1 MRTMKRNILIVI
13 SIVLVVMTYTVISW
27 GGRGPAE
34 HAGHGSETEHITQ
47 SGEVMYTCPMHPD
60 QVSDKPGKCPI
71 CGMNLV
77 HGEEEMGDEHKVHS
91 GHSEEVEQPTT
102 SDETLFHCPM
112 HPTYISE
119 NTGECPICGMTLV
132 PIEVEE
138 GGESTVEGRATVK
151 VNPDKQQ
158 LIGVTFDTA
167 RVSDLS
173 MKIRTVGRL
182 AYDETKIVKVHTRIS
197 GWVERLHVDYTGK
210 EVNKGDPL
218 FSIYSPQLYSTQEE
232 YLLALKGE
240 RLLANSSMTGVLDN
254 AQSLSEATKRRLK
267 LWDITDE
274 QIKRLEKSG
283 KAEENIEIVS
293 PINGFV
299 TEKNVFEGRYV
310 SPGDILYTIADL
322 ENIWVLADIYEY
334 ELPHVR
340 VGQEAKITLSY
351 FPGEEFTGEVT
362 YVYPY
367 LNDNTRTAQVRFEI
381 NNPDFKLKPDMFVN
395 VQIKIDLGK
404 RLTIPRDA
412 ILYSGERRIAYVK
425 NGDTTFEPREI
436 KTGVPTAQLVEVLE
450 GIEEGEMVVTSANFL
465 IDSESQLR
473 AAVMSMIDGHS
484 GH

>member
-1 MRTMKRNILIVI
+1 
-13 SIVLVVMTYTVISW
+13 
-27 GGRGPAE
+27 
-34 HAGHGSETEHITQ
+34 
-47 SGEVMYTCPMHPD
+47 
-60 QVSDKPGKCPI
+60 
-71 CGMNLV
+71 
-77 HGEEEMGDEHKVHS
+77 
-91 GHSEEVEQPTT
+91 
-102 SDETLFHCPM
+102 
-112 HPTYISE
+112 
-119 NTGECPICGMTLV
+119 MTLV
-132 PIEVEE
+132 PIEVAE

-151 VNPDKQQ
+151 VNPYKQQ
-158 LIGVTFDTA
+158 LIGVSFDTA

-254 AQSLSEATKRRLK
+254 AQSLSGATKRRLK

-283 KAEENIEIVS
+283 KAEEYLEIVS

-299 TEKNVFEGRYV
+299 TEKNVFAGRYV
-310 SPGDILYTIADL
+310 NPGDILYTIADL
-322 ENIWVLADIYEY
+322 EKIWALADIYEY

-351 FPGEEFTGEVT
+351 FPGEEFTGAVT

-367 LNDNTRTAQVRFEI
+367 LNDNTRTALVRFEI
-381 NNPDFKLKPDMFVN
+381 NNPDFKLKPDMYVN
-395 VQIKIDLGK
+395 VQIEIDLGK

-412 ILYSGERRIAYVK
+412 ILFSGERRIAYVK

-436 KTGVPTAQLVEVLE
+436 KTGVQAAQIVEVLE

-473 AAVMSMIDGHS
+473 AAVMSMIGGHS
-484 GH
+484 DH